1 MPLQP
6 PTDVPTEAWDQ
17 DGQDSTQLSLEEE
30 SRDVR
35 DPKETRD
42 KFVVLQANLGRGREA
57 TDLLQ
62 RTAEENEADVVLI
75 QEEYCY
81 MPTWVGWT
89 KYGGGRTNKIATLV
103 RTGRRSIEL
112 NKAREY
118 VGGWAKR
125 RNMFL

>member
-1 MPLQP
+1 MVPG
-6 PTDVPTEAWDQ
+6 VPTEAGDQ
-17 DGQDSTQLSLEEE
+17 DGQDSTQLSLEED

-35 DPKETRD
+35 DPRGTRCYR
-42 KFVVLQANLGRGREA
+42 QTWG
-57 TDLLQ
+57 
-62 RTAEENEADVVLI
+62 AEGKRQTYSRDVVLI
-75 QEEYCY
+75 QKEYCY